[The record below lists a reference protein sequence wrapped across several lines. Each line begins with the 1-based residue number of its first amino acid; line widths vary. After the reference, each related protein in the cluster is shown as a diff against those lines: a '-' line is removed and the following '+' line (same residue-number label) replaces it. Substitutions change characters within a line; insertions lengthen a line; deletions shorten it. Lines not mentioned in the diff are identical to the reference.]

1 MASGAGSAAQS
12 DCEVSVRLSFT
23 TGQPL
28 PEGRGSV
35 WASVRKPS
43 LLLLAVGV
51 AHAATM
57 APSASRAFDS
67 YVATVEA
74 RLGTPSP
81 RPAIE
86 PVNGGSWKVGGGM
99 LHHWRASAIVP
110 GATAEDLLALLR
122 DYDHLARHYAP
133 EVVSSHALANGVA
146 MRFRKHQVVTV
157 VLDAEFETKS
167 GLSAPGRGFSVS
179 RSTHIWQIDN
189 PGSRRER
196 RLPEGD
202 DDGYLWRLNS
212 YWNFVETSEGLLMEC
227 EAVSLTR
234 DVPTG
239 LGWLVMP
246 VIRTLPRTS
255 LQFTMMATQNALR
268 RHDDARDN

>member
-1 MASGAGSAAQS
+1 MVPGGVPAAQS
-12 DCEVSVRLSFT
+12 DCEVNVRFVFGMFLA
-23 TGQPL
+23 
-28 PEGRGSV
+28 
-35 WASVRKPS
+35 ASV
-43 LLLLAVGV
+43 G
-51 AHAATM
+51 HAATM
-57 APSASRAFDS
+57 TPSAAKAFDS

-74 RLGTPSP
+74 RLGTPHA

-86 PVNGGSWKVGGGM
+86 PVNGGSWKVASGGM
-99 LHHWRASAIVP
+99 LHHWRASALVP
-110 GATAEDLLALLR
+110 GVRAEDLLSLLR
-122 DYDHLARHYAP
+122 DRDHLARYYSP
-133 EVVSSHALANGVA
+133 EVVSSHALGADGVVI
-146 MRFRKHQVVTV
+146 RFRKHQVVTV
-157 VLDAEFETKS
+157 VLDTEFETKS

-179 RSTHIWQIDN
+179 RSTHIWQVDN

-196 RLPEGD
+196 RLPEGN

-212 YWNFVETSEGLLMEC
+212 YWNFAETPDGLLMEC

-255 LQFTMMATQNALR
+255 LEFTVSATQNALR
-268 RHDDARDN
+268 RHNDARAN

>member
-1 MASGAGSAAQS
+1 MVSGALSDAQS
-12 DCEVSVRLSFT
+12 DCEVNVRLSFA
-23 TGQPL
+23 L
-28 PEGRGSV
+28 LM
-35 WASVRKPS
+35 ASV
-43 LLLLAVGV
+43 V
-51 AHAATM
+51 AHAASMT
-57 APSASRAFDS
+57 ASASRAFDS

-74 RLGTPSP
+74 HLGKPGA
-81 RPAIE
+81 RPGIE

-99 LHHWRASAIVP
+99 LHHWRASALVP
-110 GATAEDLLALLR
+110 GARAEDLLKLLR
-122 DYDHLARHYAP
+122 DRDHLARYYSP
-133 EVVSSHALANGVA
+133 EVVSSRALGEDGVA

-167 GLSAPGRGFSVS
+167 GLSAPGRGFSNS

-189 PGSRRER
+189 AGSPRER
-196 RLPEGD
+196 RLPEGN

-212 YWNFVETSEGLLMEC
+212 YWSFEETPEGLLMEC

-255 LQFTMMATQNALR
+255 LQFTMTATQQALR
-268 RHDDARDN
+268 RKDDARAN